1 MPVQRSYHRFG
12 LLNLPITKYGEDYF
26 KRSCEVVVVV
36 VESCCCILVL
46 VVMVTVQQNFSAVA
60 NAVAMASDCWP
71 SVILSA
77 EYMRQGAFLN
87 IFFEPQP
94 IKSPNL
100 ASW

>member
-1 MPVQRSYHRFG
+1 
-12 LLNLPITKYGEDYF
+12 
-26 KRSCEVVVVV
+26 
-36 VESCCCILVL
+36 
-46 VVMVTVQQNFSAVA
+46 MVTVQQNFSAVA